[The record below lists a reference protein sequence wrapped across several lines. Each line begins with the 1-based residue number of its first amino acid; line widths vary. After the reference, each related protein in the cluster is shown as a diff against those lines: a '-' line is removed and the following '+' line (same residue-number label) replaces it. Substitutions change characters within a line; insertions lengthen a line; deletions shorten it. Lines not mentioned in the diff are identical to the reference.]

1 MNLSNISINLLTN
14 KFKTKTLNMLE
25 ATIFIE
31 LIIYV
36 FTGAIVGFAAGLLG
50 IGGGLLIVPVL
61 STAFIYFLDTPEI
74 VHLAIGTSLATIV
87 VTSFA
92 SARAH
97 HKHGAVRWDAFKLL
111 TVGVLAGAFIGGWS
125 SQFVASSMLG
135 KIFGVLEIL
144 IAINMLLNF
153 KPSPHRQLPGLVGN
167 TFAGSIIGGL
177 SSLVGIGGG
186 TLTTPY
192 LVWNNISMHQAIAT
206 ATAVSLPV
214 AIAGTIGY
222 LIAGI
227 GATDLPAFAT
237 GYIYWPAF
245 FGIVVASYFTAP
257 IGAKWAHQLP
267 VKVLKRGFGIFLII
281 LAIKMLFFMD

>member
-1 MNLSNISINLLTN
+1 
-14 KFKTKTLNMLE
+14 MLE
-25 ATIFIE
+25 TMLETTFLIE
-31 LIIYV
+31 ILIYV
-36 FTGAIVGFAAGLLG
+36 ITGAIVGVAAGLLG
-50 IGGGLLIVPVL
+50 IGGGLLLVPVL
-61 STAFIYFLDTPEI
+61 STVFLYFIDIPDV

-87 VTSFA
+87 ITSFA

-97 HKHGAVRWDAFKLL
+97 HSHGAVRWDAFKLL
-111 TVGVLAGAFIGGWS
+111 AAGVLLGAFIGGWS
-125 SQFVASSMLG
+125 SQFFSSNRLG
-135 KIFGVLEIL
+135 QIFGVLELL

-167 TFAGSIIGGL
+167 TSAGTIIGSL

-192 LVWNNISMHQAIAT
+192 LVWNNITMHQAIAT
-206 ATAVSLPV
+206 STAVSIPV

-222 LIAGI
+222 LIAGLD
-227 GATDLPAFAT
+227 ATHLPPMAS

-245 FGIVVASYFTAP
+245 FGIVIASYFTAP

-267 VKVLKRGFGIFLII
+267 VKTLKRGFGIFLII
-281 LAIKMLFFMD
+281 LAIKMLFFS